1 MILMLDFKLK
11 KSLRNSFIS
20 LAVIFAL
27 IFTFTI
33 SIQAEE
39 VEVTEEIE
47 EYLRSVGAENH
58 IYSVIAAL
66 ESYEGED
73 LTVDTIKSLID
84 ELVNENIDT
93 EGFYTAIDN
102 IVRAQNAGVSAE
114 ELDEFDESL
123 VSEENHGQAV
133 SQFAHDLAEFASDE
147 ENDGE
152 AVSEMAQ
159 QLATFASDNENIGS
173 EGVSEFVEEKKAEA
187 EERKETAEEKAD
199 ESEKPE
205 DISENANDASE
216 EASENAD
223 QAEQGTETAE
233 EAKDNAGNDNAGNNQ
248 DKSDDNPGE
257 SNPNN

>member
-27 IFTFTI
+27 IFTFTV

-39 VEVTEEIE
+39 VEGAEEIE
-47 EYLRSVGAENH
+47 EYLRSVGEENH

-66 ESYEGED
+66 ESYEGEED
-73 LTVDTIKSLID
+73 LAVDTIKSLIN
-84 ELVNENIDT
+84 ELANKNLNSE
-93 EGFYTAIDN
+93 EFYTAITN
-102 IVRAQNAGVSAE
+102 IVRAQNAGVSAA

-123 VSEENHGQAV
+123 ISEDNHGQAV
-133 SQFAHDLAEFASDE
+133 SQYAHELAEFASAE
-147 ENDGE
+147 ETDGE

-159 QLATFASDNENIGS
+159 ELADFASDNENIGS
-173 EGVSEFVEEKKAEA
+173 EDVSEFVEEKKAEA
-187 EERKETAEEKAD
+187 QERKEEAIDAD
-199 ESEKPE
+199 EAE
-205 DISENANDASE
+205 DKAENAANVSEDASD
-216 EASENAD
+216 NAD
-223 QAEQGTETAE
+223 QAEEGKDTAE
-233 EAKDNAGNDNAGNNQ
+233 EAKDNAGNDDAGNNQ

>member
-20 LAVIFAL
+20 LVVIFAL

-84 ELVNENIDT
+84 ELVNQNIDT

-152 AVSEMAQ
+152 AVKERAQ
-159 QLATFASDNENIGS
+159 ELADFASDNENIGS
-173 EGVSEFVEEKKAEA
+173 EEVTEFVEDKKAEA
-187 EERKETAEEKAD
+187 QERKEEAIDAD
-199 ESEKPE
+199 EAE
-205 DISENANDASE
+205 DKAENAANVSEDASD
-216 EASENAD
+216 NAD
-223 QAEQGTETAE
+223 QAEEGKDTAE
-233 EAKDNAGNDNAGNNQ
+233 EAKDNAGNDDAGNNQ

>member
-1 MILMLDFKLK
+1 MLEFKLK

-20 LAVIFAL
+20 LAVVFAL
-27 IFTFTI
+27 IFTFTV

-39 VEVTEEIE
+39 VEGTDEIE
-47 EYLRSVGAENH
+47 EYLGSVGAENH
-58 IYSVIAAL
+58 MHSVMAVL

-73 LTVDTIKSLID
+73 LAVETIKSLIN
-84 ELVNENIDT
+84 ELVEENLNVED
-93 EGFYTAIDN
+93 FYTAITN

-123 VSEENHGQAV
+123 ISEDNHGQAV
-133 SQFAHDLAEFASDE
+133 SQYAHDLAEFASNE

-159 QLATFASDNENIGS
+159 ELAAFASDNENIGS

-187 EERKETAEEKAD
+187 EERKDAAEEKAD
-199 ESEKPE
+199 KSEKPE
-205 DISENANDASE
+205 DIGENADDASE
-216 EASENAD
+216 EATENVD
-223 QAEQGTETAE
+223 QAEEGKETAD
-233 EAKDNAGNDNAGNNQ
+233 EAKDNAGNGNAGNNQ
-248 DKSDDNPGE
+248 DKSDDNPGG